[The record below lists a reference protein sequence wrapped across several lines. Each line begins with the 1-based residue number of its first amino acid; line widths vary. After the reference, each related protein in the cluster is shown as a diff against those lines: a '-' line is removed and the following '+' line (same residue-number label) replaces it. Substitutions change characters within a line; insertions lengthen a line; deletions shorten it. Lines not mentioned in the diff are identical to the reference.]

1 VTAFLDMG
9 QLSAAARFALG
20 GQEPQVASRRSL
32 LRCVAEPAAAVGS
45 AELYPDLPSKAAA
58 LLIAVARTYRP
69 FVDGNKRAGFVA
81 ATLLINLNG
90 HRLTMPVPAAS
101 SLIDK
106 VAYGEL
112 TEPEAVAAM
121 LAPHIQPVSDP

>member
-1 VTAFLDMG
+1 MTAYLDMG
-9 QLSAAARFALG
+9 QLIAGARFALKG
-20 GQEPQVASRRSL
+20 KEPEVASRRNL

-45 AELYPDLPSKAAA
+45 AELYRDLASKAAA

-69 FVDGNKRAGFVA
+69 FVDGNERAAFIA

-101 SLIDK
+101 SLIGK

-112 TEPEAVAAM
+112 TEPEPVAAM
-121 LAPHIQPVSDP
+121 LAPHLEPVSDA